1 MPEDV
6 VDLGDGVLEIKDAK
20 IELHNGEYVRIT
32 HSLILLDDL

>member
-20 IELHNGEYVRIT
+20 IELHNGEYVRAL
-32 HSLILLDDL
+32 LISEIGL